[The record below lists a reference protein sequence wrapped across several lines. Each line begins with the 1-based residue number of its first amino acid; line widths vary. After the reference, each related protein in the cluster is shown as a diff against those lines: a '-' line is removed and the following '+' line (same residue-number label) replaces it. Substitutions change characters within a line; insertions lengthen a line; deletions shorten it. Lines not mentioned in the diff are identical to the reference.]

1 MENNLSSRILSVE
14 SSSSRTSDSI
24 NTLQTDL
31 TASIATLEMSIATLQ
46 STIATLQASVATLET
61 SVNTLQTSV
70 TALQSSVTTLQT
82 NLASTQT
89 SVSTLQT
96 NLATTTTNLATTTAS
111 ATAACNLI
119 NNLGN
124 VNDYITGRPTTNSNG
139 ILGRVA
145 AATSLE
151 ANVDTFLA
159 AFQTQLNAETC
170 P

>member
-1 MENNLSSRILSVE
+1 MQNNLSSRILSVE
-14 SSSSRTSDSI
+14 SSSSRTSDII

-46 STIATLQASVATLET
+46 STIATLQASVTTLEM

-96 NLATTTTNLATTTAS
+96 NLATTTTS

-124 VNDYITGRPTTNSNG
+124 VNDYIASRPTTISNG